1 MGLRF
6 SDRFQ
11 RELIDGGIS
20 EERPLDSEPLWAPS
34 SPVRSVR
41 TGSGVARTAL
51 LAIAARSAEFG
62 AILQLADNPSQL
74 KNIVLTPTLFLWP
87 DEGPAL

>member
-1 MGLRF
+1 
-6 SDRFQ
+6 
-11 RELIDGGIS
+11 
-20 EERPLDSEPLWAPS
+20 
-34 SPVRSVR
+34 
-41 TGSGVARTAL
+41 L